1 MDTFKIKSSTVEL
14 TFEKQYGNLVGMSV
28 LDNEWSVLD
37 RPHLGRNWELL
48 IPLKTRRNNPVHGY
62 KQRLHSLRVSEDG
75 RKAEMSWKDLTSE
88 YGGVHDVQVFITVE
102 AVGEAIVWRTRVV
115 NNEEDSVVENVCS
128 PIVGDLRPD
137 DSGAISTFFEGYSN
151 PTTINVLP
159 NFTNNK
165 GYWGI
170 DIPSLVL
177 NGTPANTPYFL
188 IRSEDD
194 RGIYLAPYQN
204 LGQLMLLRFRLY
216 PGFVTDDTGEVPKG
230 DFISGKEVFL
240 PFDLVHLPF
249 IQSGES
255 MDLTPVHI
263 EAYKGDWKKGVDVYR
278 RQRDN
283 LWQWKKPAAAKWVKR
298 PHSWLQLH
306 INSPEDELRMRF
318 TELPK
323 VAEECRKYGISAIQ
337 LVGWNKGGQDQGNP
351 SHDPDPRL
359 GTFDELKEAIARC
372 HEIGVKV
379 ILFYKFTWADTST
392 EWFKNELYKYAA
404 TDFNGNYYPHGGY
417 QYQTMTQL
425 ADVNTKRFVSMCT
438 LSEELRKI
446 YLNEFKKAVDLGAA
460 GVLIDES
467 QHHGSANLCF
477 NESHGHRKGEYIY
490 SADNQ
495 FIKELREIAPDDFLI
510 SGECSYDMQFQEFD
524 MSYFRVGSR
533 DAIPL
538 KRYTRPKNTPLY
550 MIAVIGFDDREVLNK
565 CLMCNYVVSY
575 EPYFFKGKPSDF
587 PLTMEYGMQMQQLR
601 EETSEYTWYGEFM
614 ERDGAKV
621 YDSEGKPYEYYSVF
635 KSDEGNLAVVITN
648 FNQNDPLTVSA
659 ELSTGRVSRWKAVGG
674 EWVTDSSI
682 IVPPRTAVVAV
693 EK

>member
-240 PFDLVHLPF
+240 PFDLVHLPLF
-249 IQSGES
+249 
-255 MDLTPVHI
+255 
-263 EAYKGDWKKGVDVYR
+263 R
-278 RQRDN
+278 
-283 LWQWKKPAAAKWVKR
+283 
-298 PHSWLQLH
+298 
-306 INSPEDELRMRF
+306 
-318 TELPK
+318 
-323 VAEECRKYGISAIQ
+323 AERA
-337 LVGWNKGGQDQGNP
+337 W
-351 SHDPDPRL
+351 
-359 GTFDELKEAIARC
+359 T
-372 HEIGVKV
+372 
-379 ILFYKFTWADTST
+379 
-392 EWFKNELYKYAA
+392 
-404 TDFNGNYYPHGGY
+404 
-417 QYQTMTQL
+417 
-425 ADVNTKRFVSMCT
+425 
-438 LSEELRKI
+438 
-446 YLNEFKKAVDLGAA
+446 
-460 GVLIDES
+460 
-467 QHHGSANLCF
+467 
-477 NESHGHRKGEYIY
+477 
-490 SADNQ
+490 
-495 FIKELREIAPDDFLI
+495 
-510 SGECSYDMQFQEFD
+510 
-524 MSYFRVGSR
+524 
-533 DAIPL
+533 
-538 KRYTRPKNTPLY
+538 
-550 MIAVIGFDDREVLNK
+550 
-565 CLMCNYVVSY
+565 
-575 EPYFFKGKPSDF
+575 
-587 PLTMEYGMQMQQLR
+587 
-601 EETSEYTWYGEFM
+601 
-614 ERDGAKV
+614 
-621 YDSEGKPYEYYSVF
+621 
-635 KSDEGNLAVVITN
+635 
-648 FNQNDPLTVSA
+648 
-659 ELSTGRVSRWKAVGG
+659 
-674 EWVTDSSI
+674 
-682 IVPPRTAVVAV
+682 
-693 EK
+693 